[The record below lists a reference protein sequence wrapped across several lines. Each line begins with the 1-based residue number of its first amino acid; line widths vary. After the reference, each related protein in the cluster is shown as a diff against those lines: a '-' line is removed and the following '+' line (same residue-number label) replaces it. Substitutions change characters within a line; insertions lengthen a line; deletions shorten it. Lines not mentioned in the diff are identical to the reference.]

1 MAYQFNNFK
10 LVPEFGQNNYCVC
23 AWIWK
28 RWVHSLHACIHE
40 RINCATCWSNIWTKV
55 FTCWQKKILFKNF
68 FYIRRSSQLGKSRK
82 CKLILPLSKL
92 CPCISWNWTSLV
104 VIYISLWLLLRF
116 GCGGWD
122 FGLYL
127 TNFASKNE
135 KLVSLVGV
143 GWTY

>member
-1 MAYQFNNFK
+1 
-10 LVPEFGQNNYCVC
+10 
-23 AWIWK
+23 
-28 RWVHSLHACIHE
+28 
-40 RINCATCWSNIWTKV
+40 
-55 FTCWQKKILFKNF
+55 
-68 FYIRRSSQLGKSRK
+68 
-82 CKLILPLSKL
+82 LILPLSKL